1 MSHWRCFILSVR
13 WKKCSSDLC
22 EILKRVWHT
31 FTSELIRLVK
41 LSPKKDW
48 KELHPSP
55 IQSDFKLISNIF
67 NHVKSISL
75 GCDFRFGGIFWIKV
89 QFNFIKALLGHLRG
103 GLIRQIQYL
112 PLPDKLMNLCIH
124 LLWLFYLKLVKF
136 TSNMIDQINELNAK
150 NRTTLTSAVVE
161 KHGVTWFVKTMEA
174 PRYFIN
180 KTKNISVTL

>member
-1 MSHWRCFILSVR
+1 MWNFETGMTHFYLGINSSCKIIA
-13 WKKCSSDLC
+13 KKR
-22 EILKRVWHT
+22 LKRI
-31 FTSELIRLVK
+31 TSLTDTIRF
-41 LSPKKDW
+41 
-48 KELHPSP
+48 
-55 IQSDFKLISNIF
+55 QADFEYF
-67 NHVKSISL
+67 QSISL

-161 KHGVTWFVKTMEA
+161 KHGVTWFVKTLEA